1 MMRHPR
7 VKTTRKLTDKHDK
20 AVAPLIERAIDN
32 GEFTEEEQKILK
44 EHLKNLADMCWK
56 SLMKNMDSMLH

>member
-44 EHLKNLADMCWK
+44 EHLKK
-56 SLMKNMDSMLH
+56 SG

>member
-44 EHLKNLADMCWK
+44 ENLKIWLICVGNL
-56 SLMKNMDSMLH
+56 

>member
-1 MMRHPR
+1 MMRNPR

-20 AVAPLIERAIDN
+20 AVAPLIGWAIDN

-44 EHLKNLADMCWK
+44 ENLKNLAICVGN
-56 SLMKNMDSMLH
+56 L

>member
-1 MMRHPR
+1 MMRHLR

-56 SLMKNMDSMLH
+56 SLMDNMDSMLH

>member
-44 EHLKNLADMCWK
+44 ENLKNLADMCWK
-56 SLMKNMDSMLH
+56 SLMDNMDSMLH

>member
-44 EHLKNLADMCWK
+44 EHLKNLANMCWK
-56 SLMKNMDSMLH
+56 SLMDNMDAILH